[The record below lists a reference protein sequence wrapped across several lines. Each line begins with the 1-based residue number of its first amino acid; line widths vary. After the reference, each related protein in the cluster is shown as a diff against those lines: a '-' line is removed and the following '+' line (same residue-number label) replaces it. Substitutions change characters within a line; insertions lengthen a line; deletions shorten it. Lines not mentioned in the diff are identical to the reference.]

1 MIAGRTG
8 ADRGAGREC
17 GKALGQGAEKKKET
31 SAGRRSCRCE
41 NAFVGP
47 RTRPDYEA
55 TVNREPFLK
64 SVRMF
69 HKFSAEALRRGGGSP
84 AGHDSVNALAALEAT
99 LNAERLLAPDLLEPL
114 AAFTN
119 LLQSSQLPPE
129 FGNYSFADGLL
140 AIEDAHAELRRD
152 AAQRWE
158 FEPEPSQEVASSW
171 SAWLPARPTTKA
183 TGEHAQRL
191 SSFVLDATKG
201 AGSQLGLVV
210 GALHAPELP
219 WAKLAAKFE
228 RLVLSDLD
236 LGALEEL
243 VRREIPE
250 QYRQRLQ
257 LERYDQTG
265 TFSSFAKEAEQALSE
280 VSDQA
285 SAEHELAAMLASYD
299 VGSGSAG
306 ICTLEQKPDLAV
318 SALLLSELGRGYA
331 PCLAQLLQQ
340 RGLDGEAVDRAPLA
354 PALELLSVLVEQHH
368 VQALLRRSQ
377 AAVLVSRVSEVEL
390 VQGPRGPT
398 ADSEPTDLLSVERLV
413 ERLPQNVEIE
423 AEESWEWA
431 QDWADGAQKR
441 RLLTLVE
448 AVLV

>member
-1 MIAGRTG
+1 
-8 ADRGAGREC
+8 
-17 GKALGQGAEKKKET
+17 
-31 SAGRRSCRCE
+31 
-41 NAFVGP
+41 
-47 RTRPDYEA
+47 
-55 TVNREPFLK
+55 
-64 SVRMF
+64 MF
-69 HKFSAEALRRGGGSP
+69 HKFSAEALRRGGGTQ
-84 AGHDSVNALAALEAT
+84 AGRDSVSALAAIEAT
-99 LNAERLLAPDLLEPL
+99 LDGEKLLAPELLEPL

-129 FGNYSFADGLL
+129 FGNYSFGDALL
-140 AIEDAHAELRRD
+140 AVEDAHAELRRD
-152 AAQRWE
+152 APQRWE
-158 FEPEPSQEVASSW
+158 FEPEPSPEAAAS
-171 SAWLPARPTTKA
+171 WLELMPPRSIAKTTS
-183 TGEHAQRL
+183 EHAQRL
-191 SSFVLDATKG
+191 SSFVLDAAKG

-219 WAKLAAKFE
+219 FAQLAARFE

-265 TFSSFAKEAEQALSE
+265 THSAFVREAEQALSE
-280 VSDQA
+280 ISEQTA
-285 SAEHELAAMLASYD
+285 AERELVAMLASYD
-299 VGSGSAG
+299 VGAGSAG
-306 ICTLEQKPDLAV
+306 LCSLEQKPDLAV

-331 PCLAQLLQQ
+331 PCLARLLSE
-340 RGLDGEAVDRAPLA
+340 RNLDPHAVERAPLA
-354 PALELLSVLVEQHH
+354 PALAFLSALVEQHH
-368 VQALLRRSQ
+368 VQALLRRAH

-390 VQGPRGPT
+390 TPGPQGPT
-398 ADSEPTDLLSVERLV
+398 AQSEPTDLLGVERLV

-423 AEESWEWA
+423 AEESWEWP
-431 QDWADGAQKR
+431 QDRPQDAQKR